1 MEEVAEMRD
10 CKKSFALIL
19 SAVALKFGLSLALI
33 TVPIALV
40 GGLLISWLL
49 HFTNMYGL
57 DQTQWAE
64 KHEPWIVK
72 IHAAISIVIASL
84 LMPMLVKYLQRIPI
98 IRNILSF
105 ADSVLNT
112 AIHDSAVDRGNI
124 GNDSHTS
131 E

>member
-10 CKKSFALIL
+10 CKLLALMCSVI
-19 SAVALKFGLSLALI
+19 ALKFGLILAIITIPITLVIALI
-33 TVPIALV
+33 
-40 GGLLISWLL
+40 ISWPL

-57 DQTQWAE
+57 DQTLWAE

-72 IHAAISIVIASL
+72 IHVTISIVIASL
-84 LMPMLVKYLQRIPI
+84 LTPLLYKYLQRIPI

-105 ADSVLNT
+105 ADSVLNK
-112 AIHDSAVDRGNI
+112 AIHDSAVDRGDI
-124 GNDSHTS
+124 DNDSHNA